1 MESLKALTL
10 GNYIRARV
18 KPSDILFTP
27 LTTTFQDSKN
37 IWRYLKAYE
46 GMFTKTPILDNVKP
60 NDGLDGRSLLV
71 DMKSAA
77 GFLFNINESRPK
89 TISESIAELY
99 ATVDIS
105 ILDST
110 VATEL
115 ASIKNVVGLSRF
127 YDNIPS
133 SNISVDYDLEIINTK
148 LTQLAA
154 DIFNRGT
161 TIGDEQDEL
170 LYSYNNDGLQTQA
183 ATIKDLIGYLMDA
196 HGGIDEVNHDHITS
210 QHVWATSIDNTEY
223 VPGGTEMYT
232 TVFASGNIYNDYINS
247 QRFYNPFNKSVKIKL
262 SSVVV
267 TENSLLNTTTAVL
280 LINGAPSTFDIKIL
294 PGEIGQFKN
303 DLVVEDLEPNDY
315 IQFKIATG
323 SSPTGQIKISNLSM
337 IIEET
342 N

>member
-10 GNYIRARV
+10 GNYIRSRIR
-18 KPSDILFTP
+18 PNNILFTP

-37 IWRYLKAYE
+37 VWNYLKEYQ
-46 GMFTKTPILDNVKP
+46 GIFNKTPILPGITP

-71 DMKSAA
+71 DMKAYT
-77 GFLFNINESRPK
+77 GFLFNIGEGRPK
-89 TISESIAELY
+89 TISESISELY
-99 ATVDIS
+99 RTVDIK
-105 ILDST
+105 ILDSSIQ
-110 VATEL
+110 TEL
-115 ASIKNVVGLSRF
+115 ASIKNVVGLGRF

-133 SNISVDYDLEIINTK
+133 SDSSVDHDIEVINTR

-170 LYSYNNDGLQTQA
+170 LYSYNDSGLQTQA
-183 ATIKDLIGYLMDA
+183 VTIKDLLGYLIDA
-196 HGGIDEVNHDHITS
+196 HGGIDQINHDAIKS
-210 QHVWATSIDNTEY
+210 QHVWALSIDSTEY

-232 TVFASGNIYNDYINS
+232 TVFASGNIYNELINS

-262 SSVVV
+262 SSAVV
-267 TENSLLNTTTAVL
+267 TENTLVGTTTIVV
-280 LINGAPSTFDIKIL
+280 LINGIPSTFDIKVL
-294 PGEIGQFKN
+294 PGEMGQLKN
-303 DLVVEDLEPNDY
+303 DFVEETLQPNDY

-323 SSPTGQIKISNLSM
+323 SSPAGQIKISNLSI